1 MSISDGCSLTPGQSW
16 AAPWAAMPWLAP
28 ACGLTGLLWGL
39 QPESLSPLSSPQG
52 RCALILLSFHVD
64 PDPLTGVRDLELEL
78 RRSLDG
84 QNCLISEVWHRREIQ
99 VADVS
104 MARVIV
110 HLLELELRLGYQHVQ
125 LILLGLQSARS
136 VWRSACSA
144 DRSWLLAPH
153 QFKVFLLFFSTNP
166 ML

>member
-1 MSISDGCSLTPGQSW
+1 MR
-16 AAPWAAMPWLAP
+16 AAARVTLPTL
-28 ACGLTGLLWGL
+28 
-39 QPESLSPLSSPQG
+39 LSSGQM
-52 RCALILLSFHVD
+52 CTYLLSFHVD

-153 QFKVFLLFFSTNP
+153 QFKVFLLFFVTNP
-166 ML
+166 MS

>member
-1 MSISDGCSLTPGQSW
+1 M
-16 AAPWAAMPWLAP
+16 
-28 ACGLTGLLWGL
+28 
-39 QPESLSPLSSPQG
+39 
-52 RCALILLSFHVD
+52 D

-153 QFKVFLLFFSTNP
+153 QFKVFLLFFSTNLILYHVSQVSCTDP
-166 ML
+166 PRPDHVSHIPKHKLHGGGQGQSVLLGPGQNDPAH